1 MSSELPDDR
10 TAHPPPPLGLQG
22 ANSSDNRREP
32 GDSSQLYGFESTTR
46 TSSEPGMSTYWHP
59 SYSSSSHDHIT
70 FESHIDPTALQAAL
84 PPDIPP
90 PLTQSP
96 HFAPDSYHP
105 FDGGSQYLEEST
117 NPYYSD
123 SDRVPLTA
131 GVQPISGSH
140 TGDDHGLHARDSFQT
155 VRDLDS
161 TSIRDHEGKSLGHGS
176 NSGYSP
182 SGHQSYGLTLD
193 PGDYRLPRSAS
204 TSGAFH
210 RAGSIMRAMSQRV
223 VNLSGESDVTD
234 QRSSRYRSRS
244 RDSLSERSA
253 NPIASTYGNES
264 YYSQPTASGG
274 EKAAQNLFLTTEIPS
289 RLSPPARPKPP
300 NPLKGTTLGIFSPE
314 SRFRLWMCDLL
325 VNPYT
330 EPFILILII
339 SQTIL
344 LAVESWPDVFSPGNE
359 RADRWGERPIDW
371 TMLGLFIVFTL
382 EIGARVVVS
391 GFILNAEE
399 YSTID
404 RKRGI
409 RAAIADRYKTIFQP
423 QRQKSV
429 KRIRSAQ
436 PQAPAFARSFTT
448 LMQGQQTGP
457 KTVEDQQRLQL
468 ARRAFLRHSFN
479 RLDFVAVFSF
489 WITFILGITGSENRN
504 HFYLFKMLSCLRI
517 LRLLALTH
525 GTAVSGSVFALTC
538 YDTILM
544 RHRLF

>member
-1 MSSELPDDR
+1 MSSESPNDR
-10 TAHPPPPLGLQG
+10 AAHAPPPLGLHN
-22 ANSSDNRREP
+22 AVSSDDRRDSNQIP
-32 GDSSQLYGFESTTR
+32 GLETTAR
-46 TSSEPGMSTYWHP
+46 TTSETGLSTYWHP
-59 SYSSSSHDHIT
+59 SYISTSHDRIS
-70 FESHIDPTALQAAL
+70 FDSHIDPTALQAAL

-90 PLTQSP
+90 PLTQPS
-96 HFAPDSYHP
+96 HFASDSYLS
-105 FDGGSQYLEEST
+105 FDGGPQYIEET
-117 NPYYSD
+117 ANPYYSD

-140 TGDDHGLHARDSFQT
+140 LGDDRGFHARDSFQT

-161 TSIRDHEGKSLGHGS
+161 SSVRDHDGKNLGHGA
-176 NSGYSP
+176 NSDYMAG
-182 SGHQSYGLTLD
+182 GHQSYGMTLD
-193 PGDYRLPRSAS
+193 PGDYRLSRSAS

-210 RAGSIMRAMSQRV
+210 RAGSIVRAMSQRV
-223 VNLSGESDVTD
+223 VNLSGESDVAD

-244 RDSLSERSA
+244 RDSPGERSA
-253 NPIASTYGNES
+253 NPIASTYGNEP
-264 YYSQPTASGG
+264 YYSQTASSRE
-274 EKAAQNLFLTTEIPS
+274 EKAAQNVFLTAEIPT
-289 RLSPPARPKPP
+289 RPSPSTRSKPH
-300 NPLKGTTLGIFSPE
+300 NPLKGKTLGIFSPE
-314 SRFRLWMCDLL
+314 SRFRLWMCDVL

-330 EPFILILII
+330 EPFILLLII

-359 RADRWGERPIDW
+359 RPEQWGTKPIDW

-382 EIGARVVVS
+382 EIFARIVVS

-423 QRQKSV
+423 QRQRSV
-429 KRIRSAQ
+429 KRVRSTQ

-479 RLDFVAVFSF
+479 RMDFVAVFSF
-489 WITFILGITGSENRN
+489 WITFVLGITGSENRH

-525 GTAVSGSVFALTC
+525 GTAVSRSLPVP
-538 YDTILM
+538 
-544 RHRLF
+544 